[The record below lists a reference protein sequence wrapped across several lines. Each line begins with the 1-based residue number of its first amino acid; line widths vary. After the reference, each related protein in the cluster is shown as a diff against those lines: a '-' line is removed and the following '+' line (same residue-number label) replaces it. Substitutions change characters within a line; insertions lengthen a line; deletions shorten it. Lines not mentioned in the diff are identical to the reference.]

1 MKYNKSIMLKL
12 INEHREL
19 HDELKMMKKEM
30 ELEKNLAVKALYHSA
45 VADGGRYMQDYQ
57 DLESCVTFTT
67 RKSAKEN
74 FCCFAQT
81 A

>member
-19 HDELKMMKKEM
+19 HDELKTMKKEM

-45 VADGGRYMQDYQ
+45 VADGGRYMKDYQ
-57 DLESCVTFTT
+57 DLD
-67 RKSAKEN
+67 RLYNK
-74 FCCFAQT
+74 
-81 A
+81 

>member
-1 MKYNKSIMLKL
+1 MKYNKTIMLKL

-19 HDELKMMKKEM
+19 HDELKTMKKEM

-57 DLESCVTFTT
+57 DLE
-67 RKSAKEN
+67 RLYK
-74 FCCFAQT
+74 
-81 A
+81 

>member
-19 HDELKMMKKEM
+19 HDELKTMKKEM

-57 DLESCVTFTT
+57 DLE
-67 RKSAKEN
+67 RLYK
-74 FCCFAQT
+74 
-81 A
+81 